1 MTEEQDKEL
10 RGLLEQN
17 GWKFY
22 EELNGFRK
30 ESKFTIPMFSTDQ
43 SKVYDALSA
52 GNYYELL
59 QLITADRKRVALEA
73 RIGTLN
79 KLKNTRPNAETDDA
93 TADYLRG
100 YREME
105 AKVGF
110 ELNRLRKQRKLV

>member
-1 MTEEQDKEL
+1 MTNPMTPTEQDNEL
-10 RGLLEQN
+10 REKISHRFDSVCAEGHQ
-17 GWKFY
+17 
-22 EELNGFRK
+22 
-30 ESKFTIPMFSTDQ
+30 Q
-43 SKVYDALSA
+43 SCGEYQTAVDDVM
-52 GNYYELL
+52 
-59 QLITADRKRVALEA
+59 QLIIADRKRVALEA

>member
-1 MTEEQDKEL
+1 MTNYNERLDEIL
-10 RGLLEQN
+10 RTLFEDGTNAYFRHGGL
-17 GWKFY
+17 GSFSDY
-22 EELNGFRK
+22 ENKKNNDVAEAK
-30 ESKFTIPMFSTDQ
+30 AK
-43 SKVYDALSA
+43 
-52 GNYYELL
+52 L
-59 QLITADRKRVALEA
+59 QRLMVEA

-110 ELNRLRKQRKLV
+110 ELNRLRKQRKSL